1 MANCVACGAFFALC
15 FLHMVPQSE
24 EKWRG
29 VFTTAAEAEGVGVQ
43 KNNSS
48 NTTLLSQNEGQQ
60 PWEDEKS
67 EDQYIFPVGSLLIL
81 LSFTTMLFLEQ
92 RCTKN
97 QLTDIISTS
106 SEKVPII
113 ILTKVQFNF

>member
-29 VFTTAAEAEGVGVQ
+29 VFTTAAAAEGVQ

-81 LSFTTMLFLEQ
+81 LSFTTMLFIEQ
-92 RCTKN
+92 KCTKN
-97 QLTDIISTS
+97 QLTDTTST
-106 SEKVPII
+106 EKVPII
-113 ILTKVQFNF
+113 ILTKVQFHYIPI

>member
-29 VFTTAAEAEGVGVQ
+29 VFTTAEGVQ

-48 NTTLLSQNEGQQ
+48 NTTLRHNEGQQ
-60 PWEDEKS
+60 PWDEKS
-67 EDQYIFPVGSLLIL
+67 EEQYIFPIGSMLIL
-81 LSFTTMLFLEQ
+81 LSFTTMLFIEQ

-97 QLTDIISTS
+97 QLTDTTST
-106 SEKVPII
+106 EKVPII
-113 ILTKVQFNF
+113 ILTKVQFHYIPI